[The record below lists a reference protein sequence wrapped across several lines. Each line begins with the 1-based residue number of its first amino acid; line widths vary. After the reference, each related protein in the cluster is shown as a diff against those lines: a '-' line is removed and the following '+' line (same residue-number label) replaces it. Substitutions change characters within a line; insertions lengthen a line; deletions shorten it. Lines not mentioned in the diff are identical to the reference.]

1 MIASPSST
9 AVPSS
14 DSGTAEKAAAPAKP
28 TIGEGSKES
37 TENNRKASSPPR
49 KPSQPRQYSQS
60 QSQQQSSPRKFSH
73 QPQSQQQ
80 QSSSPPR
87 RKFSQRQQ
95 QSFPQYAPYQNQQ
108 QPPFNQ
114 HQQFQPS
121 WRKMSNQRQQS
132 LPTFRTFQQPL
143 PQDQNWRDR
152 DNSWRD
158 GNWQQQRPTSGQ
170 RRGSSV
176 SVSYQPHQEQNQH
189 QKAYRKT
196 SYQQQPTAGYQ
207 QQQQQQ
213 QIGATG
219 IDRRRHSTGGK
230 NRKKSDATGAA
241 PVPGRPGRIS
251 VAGPR
256 WSSLSE
262 TLENGSGD
270 YDYYTDEFE
279 MEEPFSESDEDET
292 PEEREARY
300 KRQAKPLLLLPMPRR
315 RIRTLS
321 GMIPAVGYAPVW
333 GGPTMCLNCL
343 EFFDLPKQTAEYVQ
357 HLLDKHKIVVT
368 DIELIVDLKRYIEH
382 WRHRFGQQ
390 PIDKIFPL
398 VTPTENDPLFGKV
411 DNYYLMSEKV
421 PEDRQI
427 RERLALRRLEEV
439 LSCQQ
444 REREDRTFNRQ
455 CLFCR
460 YRTKGNRAKLVHHLY
475 TIHHLNLGSPDNL
488 VFVSEYLDVLEGK
501 LKRNECIYCEK
512 TFPDHPT
519 LSEHMRKKQ
528 HREVNPKNNY
538 YDRFY
543 VINYLELGK
552 KWLEVLAEDFEDNTP
567 TFVDSEEEE
576 EEESWN
582 EWQEDAEDENE
593 MTAVCLFC
601 DEAYQEAPKLL
612 SHMNE
617 EHHYDL
623 KSIFAEGHL
632 KFYDRVKFINYI
644 RKLSHECVCF
654 VCGTEDL
661 RSWPALRKH
670 LGNAEHLTTPVDRS
684 KWDKDEYLIPTY
696 DNDNLLCLLEDILEL
711 NEEDFGTFVSTG
723 NSEPVADSI
732 LANAVHDTIM
742 EDNEDGEKEEEESTL
757 QRKTAEE
764 EETKKE
770 PTEEEQTDKDG
781 GDEHQQKQDSETS
794 APTGIVVIPEDLPE
808 LEDSALNDPEL
819 REQLQ

>member
-1 MIASPSST
+1 M
-9 AVPSS
+9 
-14 DSGTAEKAAAPAKP
+14 
-28 TIGEGSKES
+28 
-37 TENNRKASSPPR
+37 
-49 KPSQPRQYSQS
+49 
-60 QSQQQSSPRKFSH
+60 
-73 QPQSQQQ
+73 
-80 QSSSPPR
+80 
-87 RKFSQRQQ
+87 
-95 QSFPQYAPYQNQQ
+95 
-108 QPPFNQ
+108 
-114 HQQFQPS
+114 
-121 WRKMSNQRQQS
+121 
-132 LPTFRTFQQPL
+132 
-143 PQDQNWRDR
+143 
-152 DNSWRD
+152 
-158 GNWQQQRPTSGQ
+158 
-170 RRGSSV
+170 
-176 SVSYQPHQEQNQH
+176 
-189 QKAYRKT
+189 
-196 SYQQQPTAGYQ
+196 
-207 QQQQQQ
+207 
-213 QIGATG
+213 
-219 IDRRRHSTGGK
+219 
-230 NRKKSDATGAA
+230 
-241 PVPGRPGRIS
+241 
-251 VAGPR
+251 
-256 WSSLSE
+256 
-262 TLENGSGD
+262 ENGSGD
-270 YDYYTDEFE
+270 YDYYSDEFE

-292 PEEREARY
+292 PEEREARH

-343 EFFDLPKQTAEYVQ
+343 EFFDLPKQTTEYVQ

-390 PIDKIFPL
+390 SIENVFPT
-398 VTPTENDPLFGKV
+398 VTPTEGDSLYGKV
-411 DNYYLMSEKV
+411 DNYFLMSEKL

-512 TFPDHPT
+512 IFPDHPT

-582 EWQEDAEDENE
+582 EWQEDAEDDNE

-601 DEAYQEAPKLL
+601 DDAFHDAAKLL
-612 SHMNE
+612 DHTKDS
-617 EHHYDL
+617 HHYDL
-623 KSIFAEGHL
+623 KTVFSDGHFG
-632 KFYDRVKFINYI
+632 FYDRVKFINYI

-654 VCGTEDL
+654 VCGTDDL

-670 LGNAEHLTTPVDRS
+670 LANAEHLTSPVTKE

-696 DNDNLLCLLEDILEL
+696 DNDNLLCLLEDIVEL
-711 NEEDFGTFVSTG
+711 NEDDFTTLVRNG
-723 NSEPVADSI
+723 NPESVADSI
-732 LANAVHDTIM
+732 LGRHSTIM
-742 EDNEDGEKEEEESTL
+742 EDNEDGEKE
-757 QRKTAEE
+757 AEE
-764 EETKKE
+764 EPATQRRGSEVEGEEKE
-770 PTEEEQTDKDG
+770 QKEEK
-781 GDEHQQKQDSETS
+781 GDSGPGQQKETPESS
-794 APTGIVVIPEDLPE
+794 ATRGVVVIPEDLPD

-819 REQLQ
+819 REQLK

>member
-1 MIASPSST
+1 M
-9 AVPSS
+9 
-14 DSGTAEKAAAPAKP
+14 
-28 TIGEGSKES
+28 
-37 TENNRKASSPPR
+37 
-49 KPSQPRQYSQS
+49 
-60 QSQQQSSPRKFSH
+60 
-73 QPQSQQQ
+73 
-80 QSSSPPR
+80 
-87 RKFSQRQQ
+87 
-95 QSFPQYAPYQNQQ
+95 
-108 QPPFNQ
+108 
-114 HQQFQPS
+114 
-121 WRKMSNQRQQS
+121 
-132 LPTFRTFQQPL
+132 
-143 PQDQNWRDR
+143 
-152 DNSWRD
+152 
-158 GNWQQQRPTSGQ
+158 
-170 RRGSSV
+170 
-176 SVSYQPHQEQNQH
+176 SVSYQPHQDQNQQ
-189 QKAYRKT
+189 QKAYRKA
-196 SYQQQPTAGYQ
+196 SYQQQPVGNQ
-207 QQQQQQ
+207 QQQQV
-213 QIGATG
+213 GPVAF
-219 IDRRRHSTGGK
+219 DRRRHSTGGK

-251 VAGPR
+251 NAGPR

-262 TLENGSGD
+262 TMENGSCE

-300 KRQAKPLLLLPMPRR
+300 KRQAKPMLLLPMPRR

-390 PIDKIFPL
+390 PIDKVFPL
-398 VTPTENDPLFGKV
+398 VTPTEDDPLHGKV
-411 DNYYLMSEKV
+411 DSYYLMSEKV

-567 TFVDSEEEE
+567 SFLDSDEEE

-582 EWQEDAEDENE
+582 EWQEDAEDEND

-601 DEAYQEAPKLL
+601 DDAYQEATKLL
-612 SHMNE
+612 EHMKE
-617 EHHYDL
+617 THQYDL
-623 KSIFAEGHL
+623 KNIFSEGHFA
-632 KFYDRVKFINYI
+632 FYDRVKFINYI

-654 VCGTEDL
+654 VCGTDDL

-670 LGNAEHLTTPVDRS
+670 LANAEHLTTPVDKS

-711 NEEDFGTFVSTG
+711 NEEDFGTFVTNG
-723 NSEPVADSI
+723 IAEPVTDSI
-732 LANAVHDTIM
+732 LGRHDTIM
-742 EDNEDGEKEEEESTL
+742 EDNEDAEKDDEESTQRKASKDEAKKLAEVEKEKEET
-757 QRKTAEE
+757 
-764 EETKKE
+764 
-770 PTEEEQTDKDG
+770 
-781 GDEHQQKQDSETS
+781 DEHQQKQDSEQ
-794 APTGIVVIPEDLPE
+794 APAGIVVIPEDLPE

>member
-1 MIASPSST
+1 MSEIENASS
-9 AVPSS
+9 
-14 DSGTAEKAAAPAKP
+14 AEKTSAPD
-28 TIGEGSKES
+28 IES
-37 TENNRKASSPPR
+37 
-49 KPSQPRQYSQS
+49 SQEKSNP
-60 QSQQQSSPRKFSH
+60 SSPRKFSQPQQRQYYNQQQQPTSPRKLSH
-73 QPQSQQQ
+73 QPQSQE
-80 QSSSPPR
+80 SNSPPR
-87 RKFSQRQQ
+87 RKFSHRQQ
-95 QSFPQYAPYQNQQ
+95 MPSFQ
-108 QPPFNQ
+108 QPPPNQ
-114 HQQFQPS
+114 QQFQPS
-121 WRKMSNQRQQS
+121 WRKLSSNQRQNS
-132 LPTFRTFQQPL
+132 APVFRTFHVT
-143 PQDQNWRDR
+143 QDQNW
-152 DNSWRD
+152 N
-158 GNWQQQRPTSGQ
+158 QRPTSMAP
-170 RRGSSV
+170 RRGSSL
-176 SVSYQPHQEQNQH
+176 SVSFQTNHEQQTQP
-189 QKAYRKT
+189 KPYRKT
-196 SYQQQPTAGYQ
+196 SHQYQHNYYQ
-207 QQQQQQ
+207 QQQ
-213 QIGATG
+213 GG
-219 IDRRRHSTGGK
+219 FDERRNSTGNK
-230 NRKKSDATGAA
+230 NRKKSDTTTPPG
-241 PVPGRPGRIS
+241 GRPNRIS

-262 TLENGSGD
+262 AMENGSGE

-279 MEEPFSESDEDET
+279 MEEPFSESDDDET
-292 PEEREARY
+292 PEEREARK
-300 KRQAKPLLLLPMPRR
+300 KRQAKPQLLLPMPRR

-321 GMIPAVGYAPVW
+321 GMIPAVGHAPVW

-343 EFFDLPKQTAEYVQ
+343 EFFDLPKQTSDYVQ

-368 DIELIVDLKRYIEH
+368 DIELIVDLKRYVEH
-382 WRHRFGQQ
+382 WRHRFGQESIEKVF
-390 PIDKIFPL
+390 PI
-398 VTPTENDPLFGKV
+398 VTPLESDPLFGKV
-411 DNYYLMSEKV
+411 DNYYLMSEKL

-552 KWLEVLAEDFEDNTP
+552 KWLEVLAEDFEDTMP
-567 TFVDSEEEE
+567 TFADSDEEE

-601 DEAYQEAPKLL
+601 DEAFQEAVKLL
-612 SHMNE
+612 DHMKE
-617 EHHYDL
+617 THKYDL
-623 KSIFAEGHL
+623 KTVFADGHFG
-632 KFYDRVKFINYI
+632 FYDRVKFINYI

-670 LGNAEHLTTPVDRS
+670 LATSDHLLSPVDKE
-684 KWDKDEYLIPTY
+684 KWDKEDYLIPTY
-696 DNDNLLCLLEDILEL
+696 DNDNLLCILEDILEL
-711 NEEDFGTFVSTG
+711 NEEDFMTFPDRG
-723 NSEPVADSI
+723 NSLSI
-732 LANAVHDTIM
+732 VDCASGGGRHSTIM
-742 EDNEDGEKEEEESTL
+742 EDNEDGEKD
-757 QRKTAEE
+757 
-764 EETKKE
+764 EETPKE
-770 PTEEEQTDKDG
+770 EIDQKHESDTTTIG
-781 GDEHQQKQDSETS
+781 G
-794 APTGIVVIPEDLPE
+794 AIVVIPEDLPA

-819 REQLQ
+819 REQLK